1 MMYIMCKETIFSQ
14 EIDGMSLLLL
24 RRADVIFGL
33 NLRLGPAL
41 KIYRLVCQLQQH
53 SSALKK
59 KQNVAGSTQ
68 PRKSVTNI

>member
-1 MMYIMCKETIFSQ
+1 
-14 EIDGMSLLLL
+14 MSLLLL

-59 KQNVAGSTQ
+59 IAEAENKTATASNS
-68 PRKSVTNI
+68 KSIEKS